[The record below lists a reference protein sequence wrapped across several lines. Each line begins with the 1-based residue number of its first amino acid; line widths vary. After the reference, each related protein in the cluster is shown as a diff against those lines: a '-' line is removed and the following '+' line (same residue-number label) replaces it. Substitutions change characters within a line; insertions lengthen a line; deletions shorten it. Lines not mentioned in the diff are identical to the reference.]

1 MTRENRKACMDITT
15 RNPQM
20 NDELEPAL
28 DSCAGHLEIA
38 IYMASE
44 IEQALEDICRGS
56 TRQPGRDAALRDE
69 ATH

>member
-1 MTRENRKACMDITT
+1 
-15 RNPQM
+15 M